1 MKSSTWRLLY
11 DVCFFAA
18 VGALIYRYR
27 GLYQELEQ
35 SLTPYTEAYT
45 TVAVTLIFVAAALFV
60 FYLREAIAGTFV
72 GLSHRFSGAGMTG
85 EQGLHSGNIL
95 RAARHLQR
103 RGDYQAAGEAFESLE
118 MWRDAA
124 VVYERGNL
132 FGKAAIAWENDHNFG
147 RAVELYERDGSYE
160 HAARLCKSEGMADRA
175 IKNFRLA
182 GEIKLEQNQ
191 IVAAAELYE
200 QAEDYNKAAALFEQ
214 AHKND
219 RALSA
224 YEKTGNAEKILSL
237 LESIP
242 SADYIRR
249 GHQFT
254 QLVERAAE
262 VLHTNGYSKEAA
274 AILEETHTF
283 TRAAEIYS
291 TVGMHEKAAEIYL
304 LAEQFDM
311 AEQVLNKLPDASH
324 AAELRAKLATRRG
337 DLVQAGHFY
346 EKAGKPAQAV
356 DSFKKA
362 KAFEEAARI
371 YEDMGRFILAGE
383 MYSSA
388 RDFTAAANAYAKAYD
403 WRNAAECFEE
413 SGDIPQAI
421 EAYGNAANYLKAGKL
436 ALRLT
441 DYARA
446 VEYLQRI
453 PPATPDEIAGL
464 AFLATAFYYQGHN
477 DLAYEMFS
485 RSMEKLPLNREN
497 LSPWYAWA
505 RYLEKY
511 DPKQSLTFFRQILG
525 VDVHYSDV
533 SDRVQKLEQVVTNLS
548 REQRAQ
554 HPTPAI
560 MQHPRPDFTPPVSHA
575 PPVANPQ
582 GYSSSNSAI
591 ATQALGGSA
600 VPLTQ
605 PGVDSIAGNY
615 GMIAARYQLQSP
627 ARNLG
632 RVVDYLALDMHT
644 SSSVTVRTFPQPP
657 DSAVWRATEDL
668 LEKAQRLS
676 HPGLT
681 PVIRHG
687 IDTGRVY
694 VVSSMPEGQ
703 TLHQLI
709 RTRGPFSVEEARSLF
724 FQILDALQYAH
735 GEDVCHLNIRPD
747 VIIKDGKETSKYVLT
762 GFGVPVRQPE
772 TETLPHATTPDID
785 PQYMAPEQI
794 LGADVDNRTD
804 IYAVGLL
811 LFFVLTGRTPFEARR
826 VQDTQEIA
834 RMHLQSSLTRPT
846 SLRATLPAI
855 VDEIFLKCVFKS
867 APSRYQTVQEM
878 LQDIAKMEASSIT

>member
-1 MKSSTWRLLY
+1 MKSSTWRLIY
-11 DVCFFAA
+11 DLCFFAV
-18 VGALIYRYR
+18 VGAAVYRYR
-27 GLYQELEQ
+27 GYYKELEQ
-35 SLTPYTEAYT
+35 TLTPYTEAYT
-45 TVAVTLIFVAAALFV
+45 TVALILICVGAALFL
-60 FYLREAIAGTFV
+60 FYLREAIASTFV
-72 GLSHRFSGAGMTG
+72 ALTHKVSGAGITG
-85 EQGLHSGNIL
+85 EMGLHSGNVL

-103 RGDYQAAGEAFESLE
+103 RGNYQAAGEAFESME

-132 FGKAAIAWENDHNFG
+132 FGKAATAWEHDRNFG
-147 RAVELYERDGSYE
+147 RAVELYERDGNYE
-160 HAARLCKSEGMADRA
+160 YAARLCKAEGMADRA
-175 IKNFRLA
+175 TRNYRLA
-182 GEIKLEQNQ
+182 AEIKLDQNQ
-191 IVAAAELYE
+191 AVAAAELYE
-200 QAEDYNKAAALFEQ
+200 QAEEYGKAAALFEQ

-219 RALSA
+219 RALAA
-224 YEKTGNAEKILSL
+224 YEKTGDAAKILAL

-249 GHQFT
+249 GLQFT

-262 VLHTNGYSKEAA
+262 VLHNSGYSKEAA
-274 AILEETHTF
+274 TILEETHAF
-283 TRAAEIYS
+283 TRAAEIC
-291 TVGMHEKAAEIYL
+291 TTIAMHEKAAELYL
-304 LAEQFDM
+304 LADQPER
-311 AEQVLNKLPDASH
+311 AEQVLNKMPNPDQ

-337 DLVQAGHFY
+337 DLEQAGHLY

-362 KAFEEAARI
+362 KAFDEAARI

-453 PPATPDEIAGL
+453 PPASPDEIPGL
-464 AFLATAFYYQGHN
+464 AFLATAFYYQSHN

-497 LSPWYAWA
+497 LPAWYAWA

-511 DPKQSLTFFRQILG
+511 DPKQSLTFFRQMLG

-548 REQRAQ
+548 REYRAKN
-554 HPTPAI
+554 PTPAI
-560 MQHPRPDFTPPVSHA
+560 MQHPRPNFTPPVSEA
-575 PPVANPQ
+575 PPVAMPQ
-582 GYSSSNSAI
+582 KHSSADSAI
-591 ATQALGGSA
+591 ATQAIPTSDMPLARPGME
-600 VPLTQ
+600 PLT
-605 PGVDSIAGNY
+605 GNY
-615 GMIAARYQLQSP
+615 GMIASRYQLQSP

-632 RVVDYLALDMHT
+632 RIVDYLALDT
-644 SSSVTVRTFPQPP
+644 QTNSRVTVRTFPQPA
-657 DSAVWRATEDL
+657 DSTVWHATEDL
-668 LEKAQRLS
+668 LNKAERLS

-681 PVIRHG
+681 PVIKHG
-687 IDTGRVY
+687 LDTGRVY
-694 VVSSMPEGQ
+694 VVSAAPAGQ
-703 TLHQLI
+703 NLHQLI
-709 RTRGPFSVEEARSLF
+709 RTSGPFSVEEARSFF
-724 FQILDALQYAH
+724 FQLLDAIQYAH

-747 VIIKDGKETSKYVLT
+747 VIIKEDHETLKYVLT
-762 GFGVPVRQPE
+762 GFGVPVQQPE
-772 TETLPHATTPDID
+772 TGTLPHATTPDID

-811 LFFVLTGRTPFEARR
+811 LFFILTGRTPFEARR

-846 SLRATLPAI
+846 SLRATLPPI
-855 VDEIFLKCVFKS
+855 VDDIFLKCVFKS
-867 APSRYQTVQEM
+867 APSRYQTVQEL
-878 LQDIAKMEASSIT
+878 LQDIAKMEASSIM